1 VDVRR
6 MNQPMN
12 TIGYQPN
19 GLGVPSPA
27 FRFVGYGGFALAF
40 VQSMFLAQR
49 LGISRVT
56 LLGITGVVILTF
68 SALTMAT
75 KIIVGKE
82 LIIYYHHEIA
92 VLAMTALFLRLTG
105 QTVLPYLDVTT
116 VGLGLFLACGRIGC
130 LMVGCC
136 HGRPSS
142 WGIVYR
148 NEHVQ
153 SGFPE
158 YLAGVRLFPIQA
170 VESLFA
176 FGLVATGITVLL
188 KGYTAGTAFGLYVL
202 LYALAR
208 FFFEFA
214 RGDAVRPYLWGFSE
228 AQWTSL
234 LLAVLETSAQQARLM
249 PHYRWHICVP
259 LLLLSSMLI
268 VAAKRL
274 GDKTA
279 SFELSHPR
287 HIRQLAEGVVLAD
300 GVAPSLFSEFDFS
313 RQPRVRP
320 EVRIAETSLG
330 IRVSSGE
337 ILLGACRIRH
347 YTLSS
352 NSRQLSPHSARLLGR
367 LIARLRNDST
377 PFEVLAANPGMF
389 HLVFGTL
396 AMGRS
401 RRCES
406 SHADRGRCLRTLRSS
421 RPEPEDIRRTK
432 EKY

>member
-1 VDVRR
+1 

-19 GLGVPSPA
+19 GLGAPSPA

-49 LGISRVT
+49 PGISRVT

-214 RGDAVRPYLWGFSE
+214 RGDAVRPYLWSFSE

-234 LLAVLETSAQQARLM
+234 LLAALETLAEHAQLVPR
-249 PHYRWHICVP
+249 YRWHICIP

-268 VAAKRL
+268 VTTKRRR
-274 GDKTA
+274 DKTA
-279 SFELSHPR
+279 RFDLSHPG
-287 HIRQLAEGVVLAD
+287 HIRQVAEAVKLAD
-300 GVAPSLFSEFDFS
+300 GIGSFLLPDF
-313 RQPRVRP
+313 PRWPRPRP
-320 EVRIAETSLG
+320 EIHVAETSLG
-330 IRVSSGE
+330 IRLSSGE
-337 ILLGACRIRH
+337 ILQGTRRIRH

-352 NSRQLSPHSARLLGR
+352 QVVRLSRNSARVLGR
-367 LIARLRNDST
+367 LIARLRNDAR
-377 PFEVLAANPGMF
+377 PFEVLAADRGVF
-389 HLVFGTL
+389 HLLFGAPATGETDDLQPPQDTGKHSEDNFNAL
-396 AMGRS
+396 AVGYV
-401 RRCES
+401 
-406 SHADRGRCLRTLRSS
+406 DRAHKREEVR
-421 RPEPEDIRRTK
+421 
-432 EKY
+432 